1 MTTTDTNLASSE
13 RGEVGD
19 AVPPMN
25 APHTEPKRR
34 AKAFSDI
41 SAMVAGTGGID
52 VPYNSRMLPYD
63 AGGLDSLP
71 EKDQEV
77 LRDAI
82 MSATGRSGRK
92 KTRSD
97 VAAMMAQGLMDQ
109 EGTHRTHRKRQ
120 GSNADVITKFGYA
133 PQLGYDDLR
142 CVPSPSFQ
150 KTVFFTRSPSLV
162 CMF

>member
-1 MTTTDTNLASSE
+1 MVTGDIKVASSE

-25 APHTEPKRR
+25 APATTTNRR